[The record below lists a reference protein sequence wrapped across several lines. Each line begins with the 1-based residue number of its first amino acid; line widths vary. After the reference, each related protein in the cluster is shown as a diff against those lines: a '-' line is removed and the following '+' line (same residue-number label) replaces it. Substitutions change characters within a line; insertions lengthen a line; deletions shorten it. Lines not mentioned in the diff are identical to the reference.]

1 MRGRAVAAARRV
13 PAAARLPLLPAV
25 RDARAHRGRARARRD
40 DESTAPLGLPNGF
53 DYWSERNAVLDIEP
67 EEVVELL
74 WRALRERV
82 APVRT
87 EPYELDEDDDDE
99 AAADCPRNARV

>member
-1 MRGRAVAAARRV
+1 
-13 PAAARLPLLPAV
+13 
-25 RDARAHRGRARARRD
+25 
-40 DESTAPLGLPNGF
+40 
-53 DYWSERNAVLDIEP
+53 VLDIEP

-87 EPYELDEDDDDE
+87 EPSSSTM
-99 AAADCPRNARV
+99 